1 MRPRALKRYPV
12 TTGRLALA
20 LYLYLY
26 KVIGYLYK
34 VIGYLYKVI
43 GWVLFGRVANITPYE
58 Y

>member
-1 MRPRALKRYPV
+1 MMRPRALKRYPV

-34 VIGYLYKVI
+34 VIG
-43 GWVLFGRVANITPYE
+43 WVLFGRVANITPYE